1 MFTRGFLRTDNIFRC
16 NLFLFTANSL
26 LVLVLQKEERLL
38 GDLLLNLPVAD
49 VSKQHGSKEQTG
61 HGVMEHKAFNILY
74 VSVRL
79 HHQTWAEDFPP
90 DLRSEAS
97 TISFSRWT

>member
-1 MFTRGFLRTDNIFRC
+1 MSGVSVAGGWKIIAPPASVSLWTRVFLRK
-16 NLFLFTANSL
+16 
-26 LVLVLQKEERLL
+26 QKEERLL

-49 VSKQHGSKEQTG
+49 VSKQHGSKEQTC
-61 HGVMEHKAFNILY
+61 HGEMEHKAFNILY

-97 TISFSRWT
+97 RIYFSRWT